1 MTERSETRHFD
12 HLDGWRGISILLV
25 IAGHFYLLPFYTG
38 RLGVEFFFVLSGR
51 LMAEILFVRE
61 TPIDVFYW
69 RRITRIFPAFWL
81 FLGGMS
87 LAYQFFPSLDIAA
100 KDVFTSITFTK
111 NYARVAATSPGFGHI
126 WSLCV
131 EEQAY
136 VILSAV
142 AIAKR
147 RFKLNA
153 ILLLWVLTA
162 TAAFSGAFQTWVM
175 HRDFYGVYWHT
186 DARLASITLPAA
198 LYLHSR
204 NWGAQLDRISRL
216 VPILSVLIGAAISIP
231 DSIPDPIKYTFGT
244 GLLAFG
250 LVTLH
255 FSWKSVTQV
264 LSNPVLRYF
273 GLWSFSL
280 YLWQDPFFQLQEKY
294 PKALLLA
301 ITMLISL
308 PSFYLVER
316 PVRRYLN
323 NLGPQPDH
331 AKSRSVQNASS
342 ETEQVSG

>member
-1 MTERSETRHFD
+1 MHETRHID
-12 HLDGWRGISILLV
+12 YLDGWRGISILLV
-25 IAGHFYLLPFYTG
+25 LAGHFYLLPFYTG
-38 RLGVEFFFVLSGR
+38 RLGVELFFVLSGR

-61 TPIDVFYW
+61 TPIGVFYW

-87 LAYQFFPSLDIAA
+87 LAYQFLPSLDIAA
-100 KDVFTSITFTK
+100 KDVLTSITFTK
-111 NYARVAATSPGFGHI
+111 NYARLAATSPGFGHI

-136 VILSAV
+136 VILSVV

-147 RFKLNA
+147 RFKLNV
-153 ILLLWVLTA
+153 IVLLWVM
-162 TAAFSGAFQTWVM
+162 TAAAASSGAFQTWVM

-186 DARLASITLPAA
+186 DARLASITLPAV

-204 NWGAQLDRISRL
+204 SWGAQMDRISRL
-216 VPILSVLIGAAISIP
+216 VPIISVLTGATISIP

-250 LVTLH
+250 LVTLQ
-255 FSWKSVTQV
+255 FSWKLVTQV
-264 LSNPVLRYF
+264 LSNPILRYF

-280 YLWQDPFFQLQEKY
+280 YLWQDPFFQLQDQY
-294 PKALLLA
+294 PKALLLS
-301 ITMLISL
+301 ITMIISL
-308 PSFYLVER
+308 ASFYLVER

-323 NLGPQPDH
+323 GLAPQPVRPR
-331 AKSRSVQNASS
+331 SRSGQSASS
-342 ETEQVSG
+342 ETEQPPC